1 MIQILVGIL
10 LLLILVYLLHS
21 KYNLEN
27 FKQPSIDY
35 YILTRNI
42 DKNMINVYNNLI
54 PQIKFISDDKPTI
67 IDDTIFYYDDSIIE
81 KQKFLSM
88 HSKIKITAWDKMI
101 YHLSKKNDKSYYW
114 IIEDDVFLNTN
125 IKSYLDSFNN
135 DDSDMIIFG
144 WYKEFPKP
152 WAHWNKN
159 KFLKKKILTSSLN
172 TIIRCSNKLIKKILE
187 YKKKYESLLFHEILF
202 GSIAR
207 QYKLK
212 IKIVNKSN
220 IFNSAFKDKKFKSN
234 KLEYYDSKKN
244 FIIKHPLKKWYNL

>member
-1 MIQILVGIL
+1 MIEIIACI
-10 LLLILVYLLHS
+10 LLLILVYLLYL

-54 PQIKFISDDKPTI
+54 PHIKFISDDKPTI
-67 IDDTIFYYDDSIIE
+67 IDDNIFYYD
-81 KQKFLSM
+81 
-88 HSKIKITAWDKMI
+88 KIKITAWDKMI

-114 IIEDDVFLNTN
+114 IIEDDVFLNNN

-144 WYKEFPKP
+144 WYKEFPDS

-159 KFLKKKILTSSLN
+159 KFFKKKILTSSLN

-187 YKKKYESLLFHEILF
+187 YKKKYKSLLFHEILF

-220 IFNSAFKDKKFKSN
+220 IFNSAFKDKKFKSD